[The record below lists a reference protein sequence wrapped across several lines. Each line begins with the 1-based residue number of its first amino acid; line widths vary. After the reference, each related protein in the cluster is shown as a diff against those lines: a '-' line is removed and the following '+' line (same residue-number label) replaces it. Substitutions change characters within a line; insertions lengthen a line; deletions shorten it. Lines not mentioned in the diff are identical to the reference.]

1 MSTLPSISIVT
12 PTLNQRRFIG
22 ETIDSV
28 LQQGYSNLEYLVV
41 DGGSTDGTQELLS
54 TFKGDLRWLSQA
66 GSGQTA
72 AINQGWQLTSGE
84 VIAWINSDD
93 VYAPEALR
101 RVGEYFQRHPEVD
114 IVYGDCDMIDANG
127 RFLKMYPTQPFD
139 FVELV
144 RSTINI
150 VPQPATFLR
159 RSVVEK
165 TGVLDESL
173 SYVMD
178 FDYWL
183 RAGLQRDIR
192 YMPEKLAALRVHATA
207 KSIAQLGKFAVE
219 LVQVYQSFFER
230 DDLPPKILQIRRD
243 ALANIHHRAADI
255 AFWAGD
261 IPAARN
267 YIRESFRM
275 RPWPPRALWV
285 WVLCGAAGLSLAKR
299 LFGNPYY
306 PGTTEM

>member
-1 MSTLPSISIVT
+1 MSALPSISIVT

-22 ETIDSV
+22 ATIDSV
-28 LQQGYSNLEYLVV
+28 LQQGYPNLEYLVV

-54 TFKGDLRWLSQA
+54 AYGGDLRWVSQA

-72 AINQGWQLTSGE
+72 AINQGWQQTSGE

-93 VYAPEALR
+93 VYVSGALL

-127 RFLKMYPTQPFD
+127 GVLRMYPARPFD

-144 RSTINI
+144 RSTINF

-159 RSVVEK
+159 RSVVDK
-165 TGVLDESL
+165 TGPLDESL

-183 RAGLQRDIR
+183 RAGLQQDIQ
-192 YMPEKLAALRVHATA
+192 YLPEKLAALRVHATA

-219 LVQVYQSFFER
+219 LVQVYQSFFAR
-230 DDLPPKILQIRRD
+230 DDLPPEIFSAKRE
-243 ALANIHHRAADI
+243 ALANIHHRAADC

-261 IPAARN
+261 MPAARQ
-267 YIRESFRM
+267 YIRESFWM
-275 RPWPPRALWV
+275 RPWPPKALWL
-285 WVLCGAAGLSLAKR
+285 WVLSGAPGLSLAKR
-299 LFGNPYY
+299 LFGNPYI
-306 PGTTEM
+306 PGSVKL